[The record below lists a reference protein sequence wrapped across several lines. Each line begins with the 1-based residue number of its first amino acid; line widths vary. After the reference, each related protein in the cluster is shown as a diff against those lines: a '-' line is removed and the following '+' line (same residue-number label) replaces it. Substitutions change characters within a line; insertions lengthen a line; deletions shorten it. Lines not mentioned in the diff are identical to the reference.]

1 MNYKGIVK
9 NTKGTAPQAANTVS
23 TNASVDIVITL
34 PLTAFEMGAPLKAT
48 GDILAGHWVNISG
61 GAVVS
66 IVGLPEGTDLVGTFN
81 GFKKSLTLRHVT
93 ERAEPKAAT
102 TQAERAPAVKLFG

>member
-1 MNYKGIVK
+1 MTTQKATAAK
-9 NTKGTAPQAANTVS
+9 AENTIS

-61 GAVVS
+61 GATVS

-81 GFKKSLTLRHVT
+81 GFKKSLTLRHIT

-102 TQAERAPAVKLFG
+102 EKAERPAPTKLFG

>member
-1 MNYKGIVK
+1 MKTQK
-9 NTKGTAPQAANTVS
+9 ATAAQAATNTG

-48 GDILAGHWVNISG
+48 GDILAGHWVNLSG

-102 TQAERAPAVKLFG
+102 AKAERPAATKLFG

>member
-1 MNYKGIVK
+1 MTTRKA
-9 NTKGTAPQAANTVS
+9 TAAKAENNVS
-23 TNASVDIVITL
+23 TSKSVDIVITL

-48 GDILAGHWVNISG
+48 GDILAGHWVNLSG
-61 GAVVS
+61 NASVS

-93 ERAEPKAAT
+93 ERAEPKAAK
-102 TQAERAPAVKLFG
+102 AKADRPAPTKLFG

>member
-1 MNYKGIVK
+1 MAIKK
-9 NTKGTAPQAANTVS
+9 
-23 TNASVDIVITL
+23 NASVDIVITL

-48 GDILAGHWVNISG
+48 GDIISGNWVNISG
-61 GAVVS
+61 GAAVS
-66 IVGLPEGTDLVGTFN
+66 IVGLPEGTDLIGTFN

-102 TQAERAPAVKLFG
+102 AKAERAPATKLFG

>member
-1 MNYKGIVK
+1 MIRRT
-9 NTKGTAPQAANTVS
+9 TKDTKQMPTKKDAT
-23 TNASVDIVITL
+23 VDIIINV
-34 PLTAFEMGAPLKAT
+34 PLNSFEKGAPLKAT
-48 GDILAGHWVNISG
+48 GDILAGHWINLSG
-61 GAVVS
+61 NAIVS

-102 TQAERAPAVKLFG
+102 AKAERPAATKLFG